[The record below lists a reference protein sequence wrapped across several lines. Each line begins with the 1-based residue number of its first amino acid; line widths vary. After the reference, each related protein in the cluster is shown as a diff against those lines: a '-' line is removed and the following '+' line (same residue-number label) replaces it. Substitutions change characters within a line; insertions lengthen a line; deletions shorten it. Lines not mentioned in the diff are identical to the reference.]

1 MEKLTVVEVIFGVK
15 VLELTLL
22 IFMKLYNEI
31 HVNKIIIEQRSTYN
45 LLETYWIFFF
55 FGGRQ

>member
-45 LLETYWIFFF
+45 LLETY
-55 FGGRQ
+55 